1 MTNKTYRVLNTHDY
15 KSQNKIV
22 HEYTICVD
30 VTDEGQ
36 VVTLNR
42 SYDGVWSEDRRG
54 EEVISLIDTGDYVIY
69 PKKLFSSKFS
79 GEVGYDLHAELFIL
93 LTFMNKSERMPLFQ
107 GIIEEITPTQ
117 TFEI

>member
-1 MTNKTYRVLNTHDY
+1 MTNKTYRVLNTLDY

-42 SYDGVWSEDRRG
+42 SYDDVWSEDRRG
-54 EEVISLIDTGDYVIY
+54 EQVLSLIDTGDYVIY
-69 PKKLFSSKFS
+69 PKQTFSAKLS
-79 GEVGYDLHAELFIL
+79 GQVGYDLHAELFIL
-93 LTFMNKSERMPLFQ
+93 LSFMNKSERMPLFQ
-107 GIIEEITPTQ
+107 GTIEEITPSQ
-117 TFEI
+117 SFEI